1 MCGGR
6 FQVNNNFEHFLFQKH
21 SRSNLQM
28 LKYLKALV
36 YAFTGKNNL
45 ISEGVNGNGT
55 KLSTQFWTYILN
67 ILK

>member
-6 FQVNNNFEHFLFQKH
+6 FQVHNNFEHFLFQKH
-21 SRSNLQM
+21 SGSNLQM

-36 YAFTGKNNL
+36 YAFTSKNNL

-55 KLSTQFWTYILN
+55 KLSTQLGFNILN